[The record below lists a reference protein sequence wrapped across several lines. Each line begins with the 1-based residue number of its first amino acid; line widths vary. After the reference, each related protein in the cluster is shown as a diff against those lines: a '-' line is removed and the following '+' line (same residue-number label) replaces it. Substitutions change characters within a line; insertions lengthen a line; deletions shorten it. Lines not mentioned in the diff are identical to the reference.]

1 MTTPDDALARS
12 ALRKISWRILPLIAI
27 GYGIAYVDRVNISFA
42 ALQMN
47 RDLGFSATVYGL
59 GAGLFFL
66 SYAALEVPSNMI
78 LARVGARRWIARIM
92 LTWGIL
98 ATGMMFVQTPVQ
110 FYVMRFLLGAAEA
123 GFFPGVLYYVTQWFP
138 EEHRGRAITRF
149 YFAVPLSAALM
160 GGLAG
165 GLLGLDGE
173 LGLAGW
179 QWLFLVLGMPAV
191 LMSVVIFF
199 ALPDRPADVAWLSA
213 DEKGWLTRRLAADAD
228 ARPGGEHSLLRALL
242 HPTVLAL
249 TAVNFLVLGSI
260 YSFTLSAPVI
270 LRDATGFSAGT
281 IGNIAMI
288 GGLAGAAVMLVN
300 GWLSDR
306 TGERHLFVAGPLL
319 GMAAML
325 GLMSLTDAP
334 NVVVGSYLA
343 FLAVQFSAL
352 TVFWLAGAI
361 LHPRAAAVGVA
372 AINSVGQ
379 LGSFFLPALWGVAKD
394 QTGGFH
400 LGLRVVAINFAVAAV
415 IMLVLRARAKRTAL
429 ATA

>member
-1 MTTPDDALARS
+1 MTTSDAALARS
-12 ALRKISWRILPLIAI
+12 ALLKISWRLLPLIAV
-27 GYGIAYVDRVNISFA
+27 GYAIAYMDRVNISFA

-59 GAGLFFL
+59 GGGLFFL
-66 SYAALEVPSNMI
+66 SYAALEVPSNLI

-92 LTWGIL
+92 LTWGVI
-98 ATGMMFVQTPVQ
+98 AVGMMFVKTPWQ
-110 FYVMRFLLGAAEA
+110 FYTMRFLLGAAEA

-138 EEHRGRAITRF
+138 EEHRARAITRF

-160 GGLAG
+160 SGMAG
-165 GLLGLDGE
+165 GLLGLQGH

-179 QWLFLVLGMPAV
+179 QWLFLVQGAPAL

-199 ALPDRPADVAWLSA
+199 ALPDRPADVSWLSEDEKAWLA
-213 DEKGWLTRRLAADAD
+213 RRLAADAEG
-228 ARPGGEHSLLRALL
+228 RPGGDHSLLRALL
-242 HPTVLAL
+242 QPTVLAL

-260 YSFTLSAPVI
+260 YAFTLSAPEI

-288 GGLAGAAVMLVN
+288 GGLAGAVVMLVN
-300 GWLSDR
+300 GWMSDR
-306 TGERHLFVAGPLL
+306 SGERHLFVAGPLL
-319 GMAAML
+319 IMAGTL

-334 NVVVGSYLA
+334 GVVVGLYLG

-361 LHPRAAAVGVA
+361 LHPRTAAVGVA

-379 LGSFFLPALWGVAKD
+379 LGSFFLPALWGVARD

-400 LGLRVVAINFAVAAV
+400 LGLSVVAINFAVAAA
-415 IMLVLRARAKRTAL
+415 IMLVLRVRAKRAARAL
-429 ATA
+429 L

>member
-92 LTWGIL
+92 LTWGVI
-98 ATGMMFVQTPVQ
+98 ATGMMFVQSPMQ
-110 FYVMRFLLGAAEA
+110 FYAMRFLLGAAEA
-123 GFFPGVLYYVTQWFP
+123 GFFPGVLYYVTLWFP
-138 EEHRGRAITRF
+138 EEYRARAITRF

-160 GGLAG
+160 GAMAG
-165 GLLGLDGE
+165 GLLGLNGV

-179 QWLFLVLGMPAV
+179 QWLFLVQGLPAV
-191 LMSVVIFF
+191 VMSAVIFF
-199 ALPDRPADVAWLSA
+199 CLPDSPKAVTWLSGE
-213 DEKGWLTRRLAADAD
+213 EKDWLAARLEAD
-228 ARPGGEHSLLRALL
+228 AAGRAGREHNILRALL
-242 HPTVLAL
+242 SPTVVAL

-260 YSFTLSAPVI
+260 YAFTLSAPDI
-270 LRDATGFSAGT
+270 LRGATGLSAGA
-281 IGNIAMI
+281 IGNLAMI
-288 GGLAGAAVMLVN
+288 GGLVGAVVMLVN

-306 TGERHLFVAGPLL
+306 TGERHLFVVAPLVA
-319 GMAAML
+319 MAAAL
-325 GLMSLTDAP
+325 ALMSLTDAP
-334 NVVVGSYLA
+334 AAVIGAYLA
-343 FLAVQFSAL
+343 FSAVYTSAL
-352 TVFWLAGAI
+352 TVFWLAGGI
-361 LHPRAAAVGVA
+361 LHPRQAAVGVA

-394 QTGGFH
+394 QTGAYH
-400 LGLRVVAINFAVAAV
+400 LGLTVLAVNIVIAAA
-415 IMLVLRARAKRTAL
+415 IMLWLRARARRAAL
-429 ATA
+429 L